1 MSLSELT
8 CPANSHYV
16 LCGSPCPD
24 SCTQQAEP
32 DGCHPFPCVE
42 GCQCDPGFVLSGIDC
57 VPPEQCGCS
66 YRGRYYLKGDS
77 FFWEGEQCQ
86 TMYRC
91 DGSVHA
97 VDAVGSF
104 CGSGQFCGAQK
115 GVYGCHALSDGICQ
129 VSGFLHYT
137 TFDGQHYSFR
147 GTSTHVLVELCRLS
161 SSLPSFRVAVKTER
175 HQGNPGQNSQITG
188 GLLLPVLS
196 VSRVFAKLAL

>member
-1 MSLSELT
+1 
-8 CPANSHYV
+8 
-16 LCGSPCPD
+16 
-24 SCTQQAEP
+24 
-32 DGCHPFPCVE
+32 
-42 GCQCDPGFVLSGIDC
+42 IDC

-115 GVYGCHALSDGICQ
+115 GVYGCHALSDGIYP
-129 VSGFLHYT
+129 HYF
-137 TFDGQHYSFR
+137 TFDGAVVHFQGTCAYEIAKTHNSSTELSFR
-147 GTSTHVLVELCRLS
+147 IVATNKNFQ
-161 SSLPSFRVAVKTER
+161 SLRVSFLYRTDKADTGCWKKVAK
-175 HQGNPGQNSQITG
+175 
-188 GLLLPVLS
+188 
-196 VSRVFAKLAL
+196 